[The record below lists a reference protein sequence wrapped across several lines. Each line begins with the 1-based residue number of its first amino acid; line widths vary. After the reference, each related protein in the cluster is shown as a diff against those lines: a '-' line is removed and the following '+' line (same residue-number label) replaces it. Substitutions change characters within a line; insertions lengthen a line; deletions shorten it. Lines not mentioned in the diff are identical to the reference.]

1 MRTFISAVVLFFLSV
16 ASSAQSKQQSVT
28 LKGKL
33 VRFGAVVT
41 IEDFSDI
48 QYMVPKSYSITIV
61 PAADSSFSV
70 QIPLKEPT
78 YFRLGRSKLYLT
90 PGDNMEVYIDH
101 GDASKSLFKG
111 RGSIANNYLRNVPFP
126 KGGSY
131 LEAGKNIKA
140 TPAETLEYLI
150 DVARKKDA
158 ELAAL
163 KEVSALFKKME
174 KARNRADLIKSISAV
189 NSYAS
194 YKLSKEPKEKVTEFT
209 NEFARVA
216 KPVKD
221 SLLKGF
227 TDPQYLQLEVYRDIT
242 EDLDVSKA
250 TPAHKQI
257 FDDWNKAFEL
267 AYRKIKPE
275 SNKANIPGFKKDIE
289 TIKSKKYRDVLQL
302 LVADKLKFGNG
313 DLAIDF
319 VVNNPDRSS
328 AKLSDLKGKLIYID
342 IWATWCGPCLEEMPH
357 LEELKKKYQ
366 DRKDMAIVS
375 LSVDDN
381 DPIWLSNLSK
391 RKPDGIQWRI
401 DRAKLTEYGV
411 ETLPRYILIDKS
423 FKVVEMDAPRA
434 SDSKLPALLDKLLK

>member
-1 MRTFISAVVLFFLSV
+1 MKKYIALLSLLFLSITIY
-16 ASSAQSKQQSVT
+16 AQVKPRSVK

-33 VRFGAVVT
+33 THFGSVPVL
-41 IEDFSDI
+41 EDFSDI
-48 QYMVPKSYSITIV
+48 QYMVPKSYNTVIV
-61 PAADSSFSV
+61 PGVDSTFSIE
-70 QIPLKEPT
+70 IPLAEPG
-78 YFRLGRSKLYLT
+78 YFRLGRNKLYLS
-90 PGDNMEVYIDH
+90 PGDNLNMYIDH

-140 TPAETLEYLI
+140 TPAATLDYLI
-150 DVARKKDA
+150 DAARKKDA

-163 KEVSALFKKME
+163 KEVSASFKKLE
-174 KARNRADLIKSISAV
+174 KARNKADLIKSILAV
-189 NSYAS
+189 ATYAE
-194 YKLSKEPKEKVTEFT
+194 YKISKESKEKATAYIKEF
-209 NEFARVA
+209 NQLS

-227 TDPQYLQLEVYRDIT
+227 ADPSYLQIEVYRDIVD
-242 EDLDVSKA
+242 DLDMSKA
-250 TPAHKQI
+250 TSAHAQI
-257 FDDWNKAFEL
+257 FNDWNKAFEL

-313 DLAIDF
+313 DQAIDF

-357 LEELKKKYQ
+357 LEALKKKYQ
-366 DRKDMAIVS
+366 DHKEVAIVS

-381 DPIWLSNLSK
+381 DPIWLNNLSK

-401 DRAKLTEYGV
+401 DRAKLTVYGV